1 MDKLGLPDPAALP
14 STGGNPAACAPLG
27 GAASLCEASSLS
39 LLNTPS
45 APGQRDGVEVRDDA
59 ADSEENLF

>member
-1 MDKLGLPDPAALP
+1 MDKLGLPDPAA
-14 STGGNPAACAPLG
+14 CAPLG
-27 GAASLCEASSLS
+27 GAAALCEASSLS

-59 ADSEENLF
+59 AGSEENLF

>member
-27 GAASLCEASSLS
+27 GAAALCEASSL
-39 LLNTPS
+39 S

-59 ADSEENLF
+59 AGSEENLF